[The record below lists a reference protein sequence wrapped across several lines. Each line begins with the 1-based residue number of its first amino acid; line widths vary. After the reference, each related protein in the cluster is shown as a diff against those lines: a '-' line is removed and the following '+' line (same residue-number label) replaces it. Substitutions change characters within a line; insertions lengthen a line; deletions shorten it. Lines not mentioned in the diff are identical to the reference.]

1 MKRIW
6 PLLTL
11 GVVAYLVFAIATL
24 PANAVLSRLAPMVNA
39 AGVEGSIWNGRAQL
53 LQAGNIA
60 VGGASWNLHGLPLL
74 LGRAQADVKITRSDG
89 FAQTLVTVNL
99 FGGLRLDQTTASLPL
114 AALPPTVIP
123 GGWRGTLNLKLKRL
137 VLDQGWPVQATG
149 TVEVLDLVGPA
160 RQPHD
165 MGSYK
170 ITFAKPA
177 ADAGLKARPGD
188 GISGAVVDLG
198 GPLQVAG
205 TLQLKPERQY
215 LLAGNVLARPG
226 APASVARTLQFLGPP
241 AADGSREFSL
251 SGTL

>member
-11 GVVAYLVFAIATL
+11 GVVAYLVFAIVTL
-24 PANAVLSRLAPMVNA
+24 PANAVLSRLAPRVNA
-39 AGVEGSIWNGRAQL
+39 AGVEGSLWNGRAQL
-53 LQAGNIA
+53 LQVANISL
-60 VGGASWNLHGLPLL
+60 GSASWNLHVLPLL

-89 FAQTLVTVNL
+89 FVQTTVTASL
-99 FGGLRLDQTTASLPL
+99 FSGLRFDRTTASLPL
-114 AALPPTVIP
+114 AALPPAVVP
-123 GGWRGTLNLKLKRL
+123 GGWRGTLNLKLQRL
-137 VLDQGWPVQATG
+137 VLDQGWPVQAAG
-149 TVEVLDLVGPA
+149 TVEALELTGPA
-160 RQPHD
+160 RQPHN

-170 ITFAKPA
+170 VTFVEPA
-177 ADAGLKARPGD
+177 AATGSKTRSGN
-188 GISGAVVDLG
+188 GVSGAVVDLG

-215 LLAGNVLARPG
+215 LLQGNVLARPS

-241 AADGSREFSL
+241 EADGSRQFTV